1 MRTST
6 RSGLA
11 AAAACALLTGSFAGT
26 ASADDPTQHFTATL
40 RPLNGS
46 GTTGTAV
53 LSYDDGRLTVTL
65 TVSGVRAGK
74 PHAQHIHGRK
84 DKSFDATCPTEASAD
99 QIAGVPEQAAN
110 PDEFIDVSEGLDEY
124 GPVLLPFTPFPTP
137 DDSTYTY
144 TATFKGNDLQN
155 LRPIKKTLDERAVV
169 VHGMT
174 LGGEYVGSLPVA
186 CGTIERTG

>member
-1 MRTST
+1 MRTFT

-11 AAAACALLTGSFAGT
+11 AASACALLTVSLAGT
-26 ASADDPTQHFTATL
+26 ASADDSVGRFTATL

-46 GTTGTAV
+46 GATGTAV
-53 LSYDDGRLTVTL
+53 LTYDDGRLTVTVS
-65 TVSGVRAGK
+65 VSGIEADRA
-74 PHAQHIHGRK
+74 HAQHIHGRK
-84 DKSFDATCPTEASAD
+84 DKSFDSTCPTADSAD
-99 QIAGVPEQAAN
+99 QIAGAPAQAAN

-137 DDSTYTY
+137 GDSTYTY
-144 TATFKGNDLQN
+144 TATFKGNDLKD

-186 CGTIERTG
+186 CGTVERTG